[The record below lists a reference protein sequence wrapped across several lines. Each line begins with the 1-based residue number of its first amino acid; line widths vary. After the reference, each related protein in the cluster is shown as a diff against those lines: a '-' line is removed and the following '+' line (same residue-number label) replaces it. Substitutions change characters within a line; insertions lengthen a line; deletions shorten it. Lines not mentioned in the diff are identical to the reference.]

1 MVSGADTLHYLILQ
15 AKMDG
20 SEVPTYTLLWTG
32 HKTTHRSRGR
42 NTQKLERIDVTV
54 LRAQI
59 LPKTNTQLLLY
70 KQTHEYAQAHS
81 LSLSVSKTQAH
92 ADAHKQREDQNAL
105 WNALFHQN
113 T

>member
-1 MVSGADTLHYLILQ
+1 
-15 AKMDG
+15 MDG

-59 LPKTNTQLLLY
+59 LPKTNTPRRLY
-70 KQTHEYAQAHS
+70 KQTNTKYAQAHS
-81 LSLSVSKTQAH
+81 LFLFVSKTQALPRTQT
-92 ADAHKQREDQNAL
+92 KRL
-105 WNALFHQN
+105 L
-113 T
+113 